1 MNLNQITPGT
11 DYAFFPQRGR
21 GEEFRWLRGDNEKWI
36 DRDSYSYSQKYFVYR
51 VKAIRAYSERQIGK
65 SRDTGYVDVF
75 WLTDEGEFRYDDNG
89 QEVMKTILVRDIATL
104 WDDYEDELDYRKV
117 EKERKERERA
127 EQRRKQEE
135 EWEREREERAE
146 RRRLE
151 QERLERERLERE
163 RIAREEQERL
173 ERERQL
179 FIERVETFYKL
190 PAGSIQFDANGSP
203 ENLLL
208 NRESIEIDMNKDKV
222 HLLKWSS
229 SGP

>member
-1 MNLNQITPGT
+1 MNLNQITPDT

-21 GEEFRWLRGDNEKWI
+21 GEEFRWLRGDNARWI

-51 VKAIRAYSERQIGK
+51 VKAIRAYSERKIGK

-75 WLTDEGEFRYDDNG
+75 WLTDDGEFRLDENDEYI
-89 QEVMKTILVRDIATL
+89 VKTILVRDIATL
-104 WDDYEDELDYRKV
+104 WDDYADELDYRRV
-117 EKERKERERA
+117 EKERKERERE

-135 EWEREREERAE
+135 EWERERQERAE

-163 RIAREEQERL
+163 RIAREEQERV
-173 ERERQL
+173 ERERQE
-179 FIERVETFYKL
+179 FINKVEEHYKL
-190 PAGSIQFDANGSP
+190 PAGSISVNGNNGSA
-203 ENLLL
+203 L
-208 NRESIEIDMNKDKV
+208 NRTMIELDMSRSI

-229 SGP
+229 SGQ